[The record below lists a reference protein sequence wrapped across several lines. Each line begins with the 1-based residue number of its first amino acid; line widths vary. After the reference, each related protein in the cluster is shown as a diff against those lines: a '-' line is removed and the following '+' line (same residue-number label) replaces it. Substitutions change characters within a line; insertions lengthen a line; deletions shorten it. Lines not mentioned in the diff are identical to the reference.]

1 MTGHRGDAPEP
12 ARSRTG
18 PPRSTASRAPAAPAD
33 SGPAPADSGPG
44 PDGSANEC
52 IVGIVR
58 AGEAFVA
65 LANQSLNGYQLS
77 PAARQALATLD
88 GAGEP
93 LSPTEIARRLI
104 VTTASITSLLD
115 TLERR
120 GLVERHPDPADR
132 RRLLITITPTARD
145 LVRRFVPEIVALQAS
160 VMRDIPEEERRQFV
174 AVLTRIREAIAAAG
188 P

>member
-1 MTGHRGDAPEP
+1 VSA
-12 ARSRTG
+12 
-18 PPRSTASRAPAAPAD
+18 
-33 SGPAPADSGPG
+33 
-44 PDGSANEC
+44 SANEC

-65 LANQSLNGYQLS
+65 LANRALSGYQLS
-77 PAARQALATLD
+77 PAARQALAVLD

-104 VTTASITSLLD
+104 VTTASVTSLLD

-120 GLVERHPDPADR
+120 GLVERRPDPADR
-132 RRLLITITPTARD
+132 RRLLVAITPTAQAM
-145 LVRRFVPEIVALQAS
+145 VRQYVPEVVALQGA
-160 VMRDIPEEERRQFV
+160 VMSGIGEEDRQQLI
-174 AVLTRIREAIAAAG
+174 AVLTRIREAIAAAS

>member
-1 MTGHRGDAPEP
+1 M
-12 ARSRTG
+12 
-18 PPRSTASRAPAAPAD
+18 ST
-33 SGPAPADSGPG
+33 
-44 PDGSANEC
+44 SANEC

-65 LANQSLNGYQLS
+65 LANRALSGYQLS
-77 PAARQALATLD
+77 PAARQALAVLD

-104 VTTASITSLLD
+104 VTTASVTSLLD

-120 GLVERHPDPADR
+120 GLVERRPDPADR
-132 RRLLITITPTARD
+132 RRLLVAITPPAQAM
-145 LVRRFVPEIVALQAS
+145 VRQYVPEVVALQDT
-160 VMRDIPEEERRQFV
+160 VMSGIGEEDRQQLI
-174 AVLTRIREAIAAAG
+174 AILTRIREAIAAAS

>member
-1 MTGHRGDAPEP
+1 VSA
-12 ARSRTG
+12 
-18 PPRSTASRAPAAPAD
+18 
-33 SGPAPADSGPG
+33 
-44 PDGSANEC
+44 SANEC

-65 LANQSLNGYQLS
+65 LANRALSGYQLS
-77 PAARQALATLD
+77 PAARQALAVLD

-104 VTTASITSLLD
+104 VTTASVTSLLD

-120 GLVERHPDPADR
+120 GLVERRADPADR
-132 RRLLITITPTARD
+132 RRLLVAITPPAQE
-145 LVRRFVPEIVALQAS
+145 LVRQYVPEVVALQGA
-160 VMRDIPEEERRQFV
+160 VMNGISEEDRQQLI
-174 AVLTRIREAIAAAG
+174 AVLTRIREAIAAV

>member
-1 MTGHRGDAPEP
+1 MTGHRDLPEAARTRSGAP
-12 ARSRTG
+12 RTG
-18 PPRSTASRAPAAPAD
+18 ASRARASRAPGARAD
-33 SGPAPADSGPG
+33 SGPD

-65 LANQSLNGYQLS
+65 LANQALNGYQLS
-77 PAARQALATLD
+77 PAARQALAVLD
-88 GAGEP
+88 GAGKP

-115 TLERR
+115 TLQRR
-120 GLVERHPDPADR
+120 GLVERRPDPADR
-132 RRLLITITPTARD
+132 RRLLITITPAAQE

-160 VMRDIPEEERRQFV
+160 VMRDIPDQERRQFV
-174 AVLTRIREAIAAAG
+174 AVLTRIREAIAAASR
-188 P
+188 

>member
-1 MTGHRGDAPEP
+1 VSA
-12 ARSRTG
+12 
-18 PPRSTASRAPAAPAD
+18 
-33 SGPAPADSGPG
+33 
-44 PDGSANEC
+44 SANEC

-65 LANQSLNGYQLS
+65 LANRALSGYQLS
-77 PAARQALATLD
+77 PAARQALAVLD

-104 VTTASITSLLD
+104 VTTASVTSLLD

-120 GLVERHPDPADR
+120 GLVERRPDPADR
-132 RRLLITITPTARD
+132 RRLLVAITPPAQAM
-145 LVRRFVPEIVALQAS
+145 VRQYVPEVVALQDA
-160 VMRDIPEEERRQFV
+160 VMSGIGEEDRQQLI
-174 AVLTRIREAIAAAG
+174 AVLTRIREAIAAAS

>member
-1 MTGHRGDAPEP
+1 VSA
-12 ARSRTG
+12 
-18 PPRSTASRAPAAPAD
+18 
-33 SGPAPADSGPG
+33 
-44 PDGSANEC
+44 SANEC

-65 LANQSLNGYQLS
+65 LANRALSGYQLS
-77 PAARQALATLD
+77 PAARQALAVLD

-104 VTTASITSLLD
+104 VTTASVTSLLD

-120 GLVERHPDPADR
+120 GLVERRPYPADR
-132 RRLLITITPTARD
+132 RRLLVAITPTAQAM
-145 LVRRFVPEIVALQAS
+145 VRQYVPEVVALQGA
-160 VMRDIPEEERRQFV
+160 VMSGIGEEDRQQLI
-174 AVLTRIREAIAAAG
+174 AVLTRIREAIAAAS

>member
-1 MTGHRGDAPEP
+1 MGA
-12 ARSRTG
+12 
-18 PPRSTASRAPAAPAD
+18 
-33 SGPAPADSGPG
+33 
-44 PDGSANEC
+44 SANEC

-65 LANQSLNGYQLS
+65 LANRALSGYQLS
-77 PAARQALATLD
+77 PAARQALAVLD

-104 VTTASITSLLD
+104 VTTASVTSLLD

-120 GLVERHPDPADR
+120 GLVERRADPGDR
-132 RRLLITITPTARD
+132 RRLLVAITPPAQD
-145 LVRRFVPEIVALQAS
+145 LVRQYVPEIVALQAA
-160 VMRDIPEEERRQFV
+160 VMSGIGEEDRQHLI
-174 AVLTRIREAIAAAG
+174 AILTRISEAIGAAS

>member
-1 MTGHRGDAPEP
+1 VSA
-12 ARSRTG
+12 
-18 PPRSTASRAPAAPAD
+18 
-33 SGPAPADSGPG
+33 
-44 PDGSANEC
+44 SANEC

-65 LANQSLNGYQLS
+65 LANRALSGYQLS
-77 PAARQALATLD
+77 PAARQALAVLD

-104 VTTASITSLLD
+104 VTTASVTSLLD

-120 GLVERHPDPADR
+120 GLVERRPDPADR
-132 RRLLITITPTARD
+132 RRLLVAITPPAQAM
-145 LVRRFVPEIVALQAS
+145 VRQYVPEVVALQGA
-160 VMRDIPEEERRQFV
+160 VMSGIGEEDRQQLI
-174 AVLTRIREAIAAAG
+174 AILTRIREAIAAAS

>member
-1 MTGHRGDAPEP
+1 VSGHRDAVN
-12 ARSRTG
+12 G
-18 PPRSTASRAPAAPAD
+18 TAD
-33 SGPAPADSGPG
+33 GPG
-44 PDGSANEC
+44 SGMAAAARAMAGEAMARDASANEC

-65 LANQSLNGYQLS
+65 LANRALSGYQLS
-77 PAARQALATLD
+77 PAARQALAVLD

-104 VTTASITSLLD
+104 VTTASVTSLLD

-120 GLVERHPDPADR
+120 GLVERRPDPADR
-132 RRLLITITPTARD
+132 RRLLVAITPPAQAM
-145 LVRRFVPEIVALQAS
+145 VRQYVPEVVALQGA
-160 VMRDIPEEERRQFV
+160 VMSGIGEEDRQQLI
-174 AVLTRIREAIAAAG
+174 AILTRIREAIAAAS

>member
-1 MTGHRGDAPEP
+1 MTRHRDDLPEA
-12 ARSRTG
+12 ARTRTG
-18 PPRSTASRAPAAPAD
+18 PSRSEAGRASGGLAG
-33 SGPAPADSGPG
+33 SGPD

-65 LANQSLNGYQLS
+65 LANQALNGYQLS
-77 PAARQALATLD
+77 PAARQALAVLD

-115 TLERR
+115 TLQRR
-120 GLVERHPDPADR
+120 GLVERRPDPADR
-132 RRLLITITPTARD
+132 RGLLITITPAARD
-145 LVRRFVPEIVALQAS
+145 LVGHFVPEIVALQAS
-160 VMRDIPEEERRQFV
+160 VMQDIPEQDRRQFA
-174 AVLTRIREAIAAAG
+174 AVLTRIREAIAAAS

>member
-1 MTGHRGDAPEP
+1 M
-12 ARSRTG
+12 
-18 PPRSTASRAPAAPAD
+18 ST
-33 SGPAPADSGPG
+33 
-44 PDGSANEC
+44 SANEC

-65 LANQSLNGYQLS
+65 LANRALSGYQLS
-77 PAARQALATLD
+77 PAARQALAVLD

-104 VTTASITSLLD
+104 VTTASVTSLLD

-120 GLVERHPDPADR
+120 GLVERRPDPADR
-132 RRLLITITPTARD
+132 RRLLVAITPPAQAM
-145 LVRRFVPEIVALQAS
+145 VRQYVPEVVALQDT
-160 VMRDIPEEERRQFV
+160 VMSGIGEEDRQQLITI
-174 AVLTRIREAIAAAG
+174 LTRIREAIAAAS

>member
-1 MTGHRGDAPEP
+1 MNA
-12 ARSRTG
+12 
-18 PPRSTASRAPAAPAD
+18 
-33 SGPAPADSGPG
+33 
-44 PDGSANEC
+44 SANEC

-65 LANQSLNGYQLS
+65 LANRALSGYQLS
-77 PAARQALATLD
+77 PAARQALAVLD

-104 VTTASITSLLD
+104 VTTASVTSLLD

-120 GLVERHPDPADR
+120 GLVERRPDPADR
-132 RRLLITITPTARD
+132 RRLLVAITPPAQAM
-145 LVRRFVPEIVALQAS
+145 VRQYVPEVVALQGA
-160 VMRDIPEEERRQFV
+160 VMSGIGEEDRQQLI
-174 AVLTRIREAIAAAG
+174 AVLTRIREAIAAAS

>member
-1 MTGHRGDAPEP
+1 VGA
-12 ARSRTG
+12 
-18 PPRSTASRAPAAPAD
+18 
-33 SGPAPADSGPG
+33 
-44 PDGSANEC
+44 SANEC

-65 LANQSLNGYQLS
+65 LANRALSGYQLS
-77 PAARQALATLD
+77 PAARQALAVLD

-104 VTTASITSLLD
+104 VTTASVTSLLD

-120 GLVERHPDPADR
+120 GLVERRPDPADR
-132 RRLLITITPTARD
+132 RRLLVAITPTAQAM
-145 LVRRFVPEIVALQAS
+145 VRQYVPEVVALQGA
-160 VMRDIPEEERRQFV
+160 VMSGIGEEDRQQLI
-174 AVLTRIREAIAAAG
+174 AVLTRIREAIAAAS

>member
-1 MTGHRGDAPEP
+1 MSA
-12 ARSRTG
+12 
-18 PPRSTASRAPAAPAD
+18 
-33 SGPAPADSGPG
+33 
-44 PDGSANEC
+44 SANEC

-65 LANQSLNGYQLS
+65 LANRALSGYQLS
-77 PAARQALATLD
+77 PAARQALAVLD

-104 VTTASITSLLD
+104 VTTASVTSLLD

-120 GLVERHPDPADR
+120 GLVERRPDPADR
-132 RRLLITITPTARD
+132 RRLLVAITPPAQAM
-145 LVRRFVPEIVALQAS
+145 VRQYVPEVVALQGA
-160 VMRDIPEEERRQFV
+160 VMSGIGEEDRQQLI
-174 AVLTRIREAIAAAG
+174 AILTRIREAIAAAS

>member
-1 MTGHRGDAPEP
+1 M
-12 ARSRTG
+12 
-18 PPRSTASRAPAAPAD
+18 ST
-33 SGPAPADSGPG
+33 
-44 PDGSANEC
+44 SANEC

-65 LANQSLNGYQLS
+65 LVNRTLSGYQLS
-77 PAARQALATLD
+77 PAARQALAVLD

-104 VTTASITSLLD
+104 VTTASVTSLLD

-120 GLVERHPDPADR
+120 GLVERRPDPADR
-132 RRLLITITPTARD
+132 RRLLVAITPPAQAM
-145 LVRRFVPEIVALQAS
+145 VRQYVPEIVATQSA
-160 VMRDIPEEERRQFV
+160 VMSGIGEEDRQQLI
-174 AVLTRIREAIAAAG
+174 AVLTRIREAIAAA

>member
-1 MTGHRGDAPEP
+1 VSA
-12 ARSRTG
+12 
-18 PPRSTASRAPAAPAD
+18 
-33 SGPAPADSGPG
+33 
-44 PDGSANEC
+44 SANEC

-65 LANQSLNGYQLS
+65 LANRALSGYQLS
-77 PAARQALATLD
+77 PAARQALAVLD

-104 VTTASITSLLD
+104 VTTASVTSLLD

-120 GLVERHPDPADR
+120 GLVERRPDPADR
-132 RRLLITITPTARD
+132 RRLLVAITPPAQAM
-145 LVRRFVPEIVALQAS
+145 VRQYVPEVVALQGA
-160 VMRDIPEEERRQFV
+160 VMSGIGEEDRQQLI
-174 AVLTRIREAIAAAG
+174 AVLTRIRAAIAAAS

>member
-1 MTGHRGDAPEP
+1 M
-12 ARSRTG
+12 SQ
-18 PPRSTASRAPAAPAD
+18 
-33 SGPAPADSGPG
+33 
-44 PDGSANEC
+44 PDEGQPDDRPGSANEC

-65 LANQSLNGYQLS
+65 LANRALSGYQLS
-77 PAARQALATLD
+77 PAARQALAVLD

-104 VTTASITSLLD
+104 VTTASVTSLLD

-120 GLVERHPDPADR
+120 GLVERRADPADR
-132 RRLLITITPTARD
+132 RRLLVAITPPAQA
-145 LVRRFVPEIVALQAS
+145 LVRQYVPEVVALQDA
-160 VMRDIPEEERRQFV
+160 VMDGISEQDRQQLI
-174 AVLTRIREAIAAAG
+174 AVLTRIREAIAAA

>member
-1 MTGHRGDAPEP
+1 M
-12 ARSRTG
+12 S
-18 PPRSTASRAPAAPAD
+18 S
-33 SGPAPADSGPG
+33 
-44 PDGSANEC
+44 SANEC

-65 LANQSLNGYQLS
+65 LANRALSGYQLS
-77 PAARQALATLD
+77 PAARQALAVLD

-104 VTTASITSLLD
+104 VTTASVTSLLD

-120 GLVERHPDPADR
+120 GLVERRADPADR
-132 RRLLITITPTARD
+132 RRLLVAITPPAQD
-145 LVRRFVPEIVALQAS
+145 LVRQYVPEVVALQAA
-160 VMRDIPEEERRQFV
+160 VMTGIGEEDRQHLI
-174 AVLTRIREAIAAAG
+174 AILTRIREAIAAAS

>member
-1 MTGHRGDAPEP
+1 MSA
-12 ARSRTG
+12 
-18 PPRSTASRAPAAPAD
+18 
-33 SGPAPADSGPG
+33 
-44 PDGSANEC
+44 SANEC

-65 LANQSLNGYQLS
+65 LANRALSGYQLS
-77 PAARQALATLD
+77 PAARQALAVLD

-104 VTTASITSLLD
+104 VTTASVTSLLD

-120 GLVERHPDPADR
+120 GLVERRADPGDR
-132 RRLLITITPTARD
+132 RRLLVAITPPAQD
-145 LVRRFVPEIVALQAS
+145 LVRQYVPEVVALQAA
-160 VMRDIPEEERRQFV
+160 VMSGIGEEDRQHLI
-174 AVLTRIREAIAAAG
+174 AVLTRISEAIGAAS